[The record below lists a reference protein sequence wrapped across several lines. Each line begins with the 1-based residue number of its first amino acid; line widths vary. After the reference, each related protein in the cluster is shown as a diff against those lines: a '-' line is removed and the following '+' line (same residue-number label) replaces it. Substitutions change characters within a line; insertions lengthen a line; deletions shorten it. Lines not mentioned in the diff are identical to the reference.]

1 MTCHNEQ
8 CFCDGRCEKTLEDM
22 ILKENASIGLPLCD
36 PGWINGGINP
46 TQYPGVCPLP
56 PFITKPSIT
65 NKPSR
70 PVTEKPITRDPFK
83 YTDAELEQMDDRELE
98 IRSACQQ
105 LADLLVRKNA
115 NYGDSFRRQYNK
127 RGAVSSVIRIE
138 DKITRLDNLI
148 GGEQD
153 KVGESIQDTFLD
165 IAGYALLTYVEES
178 R

>member
-1 MTCHNEQ
+1 MKCYVNQ
-8 CFCDGRCEKTLEDM
+8 CFCDGRCNETTADDVIKG
-22 ILKENASIGLPLCD
+22 IPL
-36 PGWINGGINP
+36 GGGEWINPGINP
-46 TQYPGVCPLP
+46 NVLLEPL
-56 PFITKPSIT
+56 TKPSFT
-65 NKPSR
+65 TRPSK

-115 NYGDSFRRQYNK
+115 NYGDSFRRQYGK

-138 DKITRLDNLI
+138 DKITRLDNLLE
-148 GGEQD
+148 GEPD

-165 IAGYALLTYVEES
+165 IAGYALLTWVEES